1 MVKVLIV
8 AQDMDFCNSLEG
20 FLKRQGYQVVAA
32 YSGQQAIEKAK
43 IEKPQ
48 LSLLDINMD
57 DMDGFELLKK
67 FRQIDKEMVITIV
80 TAIKDAEVA
89 QKAIKLGA
97 VNYITKPLDLDLLK
111 RSLEG
116 WARQI
121 ESRQLTDV
129 NILALKYEEGKLNA
143 AVSFFM
149 KKGFNIK
156 SIESKDTE
164 IGSGPFDLL
173 ILRADLLAT
182 EDALQLL
189 ARYKRGSQDAP
200 VIITLN
206 SEPPQELGSIIGNYG
221 NYQYLQPNLDTYGFI
236 LAAHGM
242 ITSFQQRKTEK
253 KTRKKTIESILVI
266 DDEPG
271 ISEYISTF
279 LAKAGYQVSSLN
291 NPREALD
298 QVQLLKPSLVLL
310 DIVMPDINGL
320 EILKGIRKVSP
331 ETCVIIM
338 TGIKDDSI
346 CRESLE
352 LGACD
357 YLVKP
362 FSLDQLK
369 ATILTT
375 SIKSELKII

>member
-1 MVKVLIV
+1 MVKVLVV
-8 AQDMDFCNSLEG
+8 AADLDFCNSLEG
-20 FLKRQGYQVVAA
+20 FLKRQGYQVVIAS
-32 YSGQQAIEKAK
+32 SGKEAMEKVK
-43 IEKPQ
+43 LETPQ
-48 LSLLDINMD
+48 LSILDIHMED
-57 DMDGFELLKK
+57 IDGFELLK
-67 FRQIDKEMVITIV
+67 RIRHLDKEMVITVV
-80 TAIKDAEVA
+80 TAIKDAQVA

-121 ESRQLTDV
+121 EARQLSNV
-129 NILALKYEEGKLNA
+129 NILALKYEEEKLNA
-143 AVSFFM
+143 ALSFFT
-149 KKGFNIK
+149 KKGYNIK
-156 SIESKDTE
+156 CIENKNNE
-164 IGSGPFDLL
+164 MGSSHFDLL
-173 ILRADLLAT
+173 ILRADILG
-182 EDALQLL
+182 EDAVQLL
-189 ARYKRGSQDAP
+189 AEYKNGSPEAH

-206 SEPPQELGSIIGNYG
+206 SEPPQELVSIINKYG
-221 NYQYLQPNLDTYGFI
+221 NYHYLQPSFDAYGFI
-236 LAAHGM
+236 LIAYGM
-242 ITSFQQRKTEK
+242 VTSFQEK
-253 KTRKKTIESILVI
+253 KAAKKDKKGQDSILVI

-271 ISEYISTF
+271 ICEYISTF
-279 LAKAGYQVSSLN
+279 LAKAGYQISSLT
-291 NPREALD
+291 NPREALG
-298 QVQLLKPSLVLL
+298 QIQMLKPSIVLL

-320 EILKGIRKVSP
+320 EILKGIKRINP

-369 ATILTT
+369 ATILTN
-375 SIKSELKII
+375 SIKSQLR

>member
-8 AQDMDFCNSLEG
+8 AQDLDFCNSLEG
-20 FLKRQGYQVVAA
+20 FLKRQGYQVTAA

-57 DMDGFELLKK
+57 DMDGFELLKR

-80 TAIKDAEVA
+80 TAIKDPEVA

-121 ESRQLTDV
+121 ESKQLTDV
-129 NILALKYEEGKLNA
+129 NILALKYEEEKLNT
-143 AVSFFM
+143 AVSFFT
-149 KKGFNIK
+149 KKGYNIK
-156 SIESKDTE
+156 CIESKNTE
-164 IGSGPFDLL
+164 MGTSPPDLL
-173 ILRADLLAT
+173 ILRADLLAV
-182 EDALQLL
+182 EDAMQLL
-189 ARYKRGSQDAP
+189 AGYRKGSRDAP

-206 SEPPQELGSIIGNYG
+206 SEPPQELANIISNYG
-221 NYQYLQPNLDTYGFI
+221 KYQYLQPNLDAYGFI
-236 LAAHGM
+236 LAVHGM
-242 ITSFQQRKTEK
+242 VTSFQQK
-253 KTRKKTIESILVI
+253 KAAKKGKKSIESILVI

-271 ISEYISTF
+271 ICEYITTF
-279 LAKAGYQVSSLN
+279 LAKAGYQTSSLN
-291 NPREALD
+291 NPRDALD